1 MAKIRS
7 SKLATLIVVVM
18 TCLLAGL
25 IEYGARFVQYR
36 RLGPRSQ
43 VPGLLR
49 DRWAAWRNNPAFARE
64 DITHNAQGF
73 RRMSEVARQ
82 KPPGTV
88 RLFFLGGSAAYGC
101 EGLYTHIED
110 RFTRLYDNET
120 IDFYL
125 EQKLNRE
132 LPQKHW
138 EVINAAVNE
147 YRLHQHLALLLS
159 RLQQYHP
166 DYVILMDGHNDVS
179 GFVAAGPDYDPYAV
193 TSYRE
198 EFESVAN
205 PRTFSDWIAMNA
217 AWLRNNS
224 VFYASL
230 ERRLSR
236 LTQFSLSQQQAARR
250 PELPKPVRFEDLSS
264 QEQQEYRTNWNELDK
279 YTRIARQIYQVCR
292 LNNIKVAFA
301 MQPELILSG
310 KKYAGS
316 EQRLADYHRQRYGPL
331 VIYSYETFYPEIARQ
346 TREAGAADG
355 FALLDLTD
363 AFDDSPL
370 QTFSDYCHMTPDGN
384 RIVADRLFAELEPKF
399 RELAQQP
406 AGGVETSPPEPAAG
420 RANASQKTTGRQ
432 PRPPTSS
439 TSPTPSAL

>member
-7 SKLATLIVVVM
+7 SRLATLIVVVV
-18 TCLLAGL
+18 TCLLVGL

-43 VPGLLR
+43 VPSLLR

-73 RRMSEVARQ
+73 RRRSEVARQ

-88 RLFFLGGSAAYGC
+88 RVFFLGGSAAYGC
-101 EGLYTHIED
+101 EGLYTHIDD

-125 EQKLNRE
+125 EQKLNSE

-159 RLQQYHP
+159 RLLQYDP

-179 GFVAAGPDYDPYAV
+179 GLVAAGPDYDPYAV

-205 PRTFSDWIAMNA
+205 PRTFGDWIAMNT

-236 LTQFSLSQQQAARR
+236 VTQLSQGQRQTEQSRQVSN
-250 PELPKPVRFEDLSS
+250 PVRLEDLSP
-264 QEQQEYRTNWNELDK
+264 QEQQQYRTNWNELDK
-279 YTRIARQIYQVCR
+279 YARLARQIHQVCR
-292 LNNIKVAFA
+292 LDNVQVAFA
-301 MQPELILSG
+301 MQPELILSR
-310 KKYAGS
+310 KQYAGS
-316 EQRLADYHRQRYGPL
+316 EQRLADYHRQRYGPM
-331 VIYSYETFYPEIARQ
+331 VIYSYETFFPEITRQ
-346 TREAGAADG
+346 LREAGAEEG
-355 FALLDLTD
+355 FPVVDLTD
-363 AFDDSPL
+363 AFDDSSI

-384 RIVADRLFAELEPKF
+384 RIVADRLFADLEPRF
-399 RELAQQP
+399 RELAQP
-406 AGGVETSPPEPAAG
+406 TAEGLETSSPETAAD
-420 RANASQKTTGRQ
+420 RANASQRTTGT
-432 PRPPTSS
+432 PPLPPTPS
-439 TSPTPSAL
+439 TSPRPSAW